1 MKHSIRLRLVIT
13 LAALIGST
21 LLLCWIMNKT
31 FLPEYYTH
39 YKTNMLGKSYQSVC
53 SIYGKVMEDDED
65 GEGLSNR
72 EAKALDGEIA
82 IAMESMG
89 ANQSLGL
96 YVFRLHQNQLGYYPE
111 YLYPPMDSAR
121 EIQVLDRVWDYLF
134 SDNKDKELLKDTD
147 KYQIY
152 KVYDKRVGSY
162 YLELFGIIE
171 EIEGNIY
178 IRSNYQ
184 SMMESVEISNRF
196 LAYIGVAV
204 TVIGIFLMYMISRS
218 FTKPILD
225 LADIATKMSNLDF
238 DVKYQIRRN
247 DEIGTLGSSINV
259 LSERLEKTISELK
272 SANNELLRD
281 IENKNRIDEMRT
293 EFLSNVSHEL
303 KTPIALIQGY
313 AEGLMENVNEDEE
326 SRQFYCEVIA
336 DEADK
341 MNKMVKKLLSL
352 NHIEFGENP
361 IQFERFDVVAVVKSV
376 LASTEILF
384 QQRGAVLHFE
394 KYEPIYVWADEYMV
408 EEVITNYV
416 SNALN
421 HVDGIRIIEVKLI
434 EENGLVRV
442 AVFNTGENIPEE
454 DIPKIWDKFFKVDKA
469 HTREYG
475 GNGIGLSIVK
485 AIMESLNQ
493 KYGVVNHQTGVE
505 FWFELDRNN

>member
-13 LAALIGST
+13 LAVLIGST
-21 LLLCWIMNKT
+21 LLLCWTMNKT
-31 FLPEYYTH
+31 FLPEYYAH
-39 YKTNMLGKSYQSVC
+39 YKTNMMGNAYQSVC
-53 SIYGKVMEDDED
+53 TIYSENVNEWD
-65 GEGLSNR
+65 GDRSLSKR
-72 EAKALDGEIA
+72 EAKALDSEIS
-82 IAMESMG
+82 IAMESIG
-89 ANQSLGL
+89 ANQSLSL

-111 YLYPPMDSAR
+111 YLYPPMDSAK
-121 EIQVLDRVWDYLF
+121 EMQVLDRIWEYMF
-134 SDNKDKELLKDTD
+134 TDNRDKELLADKDN
-147 KYQIY
+147 YQIY

-162 YLELFGIIE
+162 YLELFGIVE

-196 LAYIGVAV
+196 LAYIGF
-204 TVIGIFLMYMISRS
+204 TVMALGIILMYIISRS
-218 FTKPILD
+218 FTRPILE

-238 DVKYQIRRN
+238 NVKYEIVRK
-247 DEIGTLGSSINV
+247 DEIGTLGTSINV
-259 LSERLEKTISELK
+259 LSQRLEKTISELK

-281 IENKNRIDEMRT
+281 IEKKDKLDEMRT

-313 AEGLMENVNEDEE
+313 AEGLMENVNEDAE

-361 IQFERFDVVAVVKSV
+361 VEFQRFDIVAVVKSV
-376 LASTEILF
+376 LSSTEILF
-384 QQRGAVLHFE
+384 QQKGASLHFE
-394 KYEPIYVWADEYMV
+394 EYDPIYVWADEYLV

-434 EENGLVRV
+434 EDNGLVRV
-442 AVFNTGENIPEE
+442 AVFNTGDNIPEE

-493 KYGVVNHQTGVE
+493 RYGVVNHETGVE